1 MTKLSFTVHAVFISI
16 LFNNSNWREFSRRRS
31 YFQQI
36 INPCACSLLKTKR
49 RQRRLSARRSR
60 PKASRWTSAINGD
73 DALAAARATPFD
85 GIVLDIMLPGRDGLS
100 VLRQLRERKNV
111 TPVLLLSA
119 RGEVNERVEG
129 LNAGADDYL
138 PKPFELVE
146 LVARVRALT
155 RRGGETKSTA
165 LRVADLTLDTLT
177 RQAQRGEKKI
187 ELTAR
192 EYRLLEFLM
201 RSAGRLCGRMMILE
215 KVWDYDF
222 DPGTNL
228 VDVYV
233 RRLREKID
241 ADFEPKLLHTVR
253 GAGYVLKET
262 AMTIRT
268 RLTLWYAGILVAS
281 LVVIG
286 FGTYRE
292 IDEQLRHDHRREP
305 TERAI
310 GETSEMVFQVGLP
323 AVLLGLLGGWWLT
336 RRALAPMKNLTDA
349 ATKIHER
356 NLRDPLP
363 RTGNGDEL
371 DRLTKVFND
380 IACAAGRFVQ
390 AHPRIHPAR
399 LARTQDAAHGH
410 VRRGGN
416 CVARRIA
423 SARRARARRQPVG

>member
-1 MTKLSFTVHAVFISI
+1 MRVLVVEDEKKTASFVRKALQAEGFAVDV
-16 LFNNSNWREFSRRRS
+16 
-31 YFQQI
+31 
-36 INPCACSLLKTKR
+36 CAT
-49 RQRRLSARRSR
+49 
-60 PKASRWTSAINGD
+60 GD
-73 DALAAARATPFD
+73 DALAAAKTTPFD

-100 VLRQLRERKNV
+100 VLRQLRERKNN

-155 RRGGETKSTA
+155 RRSGENKSIT
-165 LRVADLTLDTLT
+165 LRIADLKLDTLT

-233 RRLREKID
+233 KRLREKID
-241 ADFEPKLLHTVR
+241 ADFEPKLLHTIR

-262 AMTIRT
+262 
-268 RLTLWYAGILVAS
+268 
-281 LVVIG
+281 
-286 FGTYRE
+286 
-292 IDEQLRHDHRREP
+292 P
-305 TERAI
+305 
-310 GETSEMVFQVGLP
+310 
-323 AVLLGLLGGWWLT
+323 
-336 RRALAPMKNLTDA
+336 
-349 ATKIHER
+349 
-356 NLRDPLP
+356 
-363 RTGNGDEL
+363 
-371 DRLTKVFND
+371 
-380 IACAAGRFVQ
+380 
-390 AHPRIHPAR
+390 
-399 LARTQDAAHGH
+399 
-410 VRRGGN
+410 
-416 CVARRIA
+416 
-423 SARRARARRQPVG
+423 